1 MDAAHG
7 SPRRA
12 LIVGALAAALVSLPV
27 IEAEAVEDQP
37 QIGFVSG
44 ESPISTEADPVD
56 VYVSNSDGTG
66 RVNLTAGHG
75 AEWGWAWSR
84 DGSRIAFLSDEA
96 GVVKLL
102 VRSLDGTDAFVVA
115 DGADPVQPLAW
126 SPDGTRIAFTSS
138 KDGDSDIYV
147 ADVEART
154 VRNVSVDSWPSL
166 LHGWSPT
173 GAYLSYEAEIRPDD
187 DTVNVD
193 IFIVPTAGG
202 APVNVTDDAAWSPRG
217 AWSPDGS
224 RFMFVSDR
232 SGSDDIYVADADGRN
247 ALRLTTS
254 SANDRDPAWSPDG
267 SRIAFSSG
275 LEVYDYSQSRWETT
289 IPSRIYVMDADG
301 SHRRAL
307 TDGSIDSF
315 DSLFV
320 VPRDQYELAHEDPSW
335 SPDGSRLAMF
345 VRASG
350 GGPHHTYFKA
360 YTVDPAVGGS
370 PIELWSGGGGPYVRW
385 SPDGTRVTIR
395 SSGNYGVDGTTVITN
410 ADGTGTPLEITGGVG
425 SGPSGWSTY
434 GTHFAYQNSGG
445 AGPGDTVFVT
455 SPDGTNPVSITT
467 GLDGP
472 VNSSAA
478 WRPQPMGPV
487 GLVDPEDGRWY
498 LRDEWGWIES
508 FYYGNPG
515 DTPFM
520 GDWDCDGIDTP
531 GLYRQSDG
539 YVYLRN
545 TNTQGNADVEFFFGN
560 PDDVPLPGDF
570 NGDGCDTV
578 SLYRPSEQRFYI
590 VNELGEDDGGLGAAE
605 YSFLFGNPGDQP
617 VLGDWDGD
625 NVAEV
630 GLHRAST
637 GFFYYRDTLT
647 TGTADGEFYFGD
659 PGDRFVAGDWGYPDG
674 RDTPAVFRP
683 DNTTFYFRHAMTEGI
698 ADSQFTWPGAI
709 SQWLPV
715 GGAAGLD

>member
-1 MDAAHG
+1 MGTGHVLAH
-7 SPRRA
+7 RA
-12 LIVGALAAALVSLPV
+12 LIVGTVAALVSLPAIGV
-27 IEAEAVEDQP
+27 EAVEDQP

-44 ESPISTEADPVD
+44 ESPISTDANPVD

-66 RVNLTAGHG
+66 RVNLTAGYG
-75 AEWGWAWSR
+75 AEWPWAWSR
-84 DGSRIAFLSDEA
+84 DGSRIAFFSSEA
-96 GVVKLL
+96 GVVKLF
-102 VRSLDGTDAFVVA
+102 VRYLDGADPFVVA
-115 DGADPVQPLAW
+115 DEADPVKELGLAW
-126 SPDGTRIAFTSS
+126 SPDGARIAFTSS
-138 KDGDSDIYV
+138 REGNSEIYV
-147 ADVEART
+147 ADVHARSAK
-154 VRNVSVDSWPSL
+154 NVSVDPWSSSL
-166 LHGWSPT
+166 PRWSPT
-173 GAYLSYEAEIRPDD
+173 GAYLSYDVRDE
-187 DTVNVD
+187 DTGNVD
-193 IFIVPTAGG
+193 IFIVPAAGG
-202 APVNVTDDAAWSPRG
+202 APVNVTDDAAWSARG

-224 RFMFVSDR
+224 RYVFVSDR
-232 SGSDDIYVADADGRN
+232 AGSDDIYVADADGRN
-247 ALRLTTS
+247 PIRLTS
-254 SANDRDPAWSPDG
+254 SPANDRDPAWSPDG

-275 LEVYDYSQSRWETT
+275 LEVLDPDGMREIV

-301 SHRRAL
+301 ANRRAL
-307 TDGSIDSF
+307 TDGSIDRINFGPPGMYS
-315 DSLFV
+315 
-320 VPRDQYELAHEDPSW
+320 LAHQDPSW
-335 SPDGSRLAMF
+335 SPDGSRLAVF

-350 GGPHHTYFKA
+350 SGPHQTTFTA
-360 YTVDPAVGGS
+360 YTLNPDGGDL
-370 PIELWSGGGGPYVRW
+370 PTELWSGGGGRYLRW

-395 SSGNYGVDGTTVITN
+395 SNGNYGVDSTTVIAN
-410 ADGTGTPLEITGGVG
+410 ADGTGTPREITGGVG
-425 SGPSGWSTY
+425 SGPAGWSTY

-487 GLVDPEDGRWY
+487 GLVDPENGRWY

-545 TNTQGNADVEFFFGN
+545 ANTQGNADVEFFFGN
-560 PDDVPLPGDF
+560 PNDVPLPGDF

-590 VNELGEDDGGLGAAE
+590 VNELGENDGGLGAAE

-625 NVAEV
+625 KVDEV

-637 GFFYYRDTLT
+637 GFFYYRNTLT
-647 TGTADGEFYFGD
+647 TGTADGEFYFGN

-683 DNTTFYFRHAMTEGI
+683 DNTTFYFRHAMTKGV
-698 ADSQFTWPGAI
+698 ADSQFTWPGAT

-715 GGAAGLD
+715 GGPAGLD